1 MSVQEKVE
9 WTANWTSEKESKH
22 REIERERE
30 IFHIKISERLI
41 SRYYVQIIFMH
52 FKTQGNIFHCC
63 FQEVLLV
70 MHVMGVFFTSFDFNF
85 EEFCNF
91 LIVILM
97 MHAISQGYPDF
108 GLNY

>member
-1 MSVQEKVE
+1 
-9 WTANWTSEKESKH
+9 
-22 REIERERE
+22 
-30 IFHIKISERLI
+30 
-41 SRYYVQIIFMH
+41 MH

-91 LIVILM
+91 VIVILM

>member
-1 MSVQEKVE
+1 M
-9 WTANWTSEKESKH
+9 
-22 REIERERE
+22 
-30 IFHIKISERLI
+30 
-41 SRYYVQIIFMH
+41 FMH
-52 FKTQGNIFHCC
+52 FKTQGNIFYCC

-91 LIVILM
+91 LNVILM

-108 GLNY
+108 GLNLLNIFIDEKYPFGDNPLLWIKISCWVDYFFVVGITC